1 MDKIESELILRVQH
15 LVLSKDQPGNRT
27 SITAFETTDHS
38 LWQVTLDRD
47 GDFLAAKIERFDS
60 LLRDLEFIHIVP
72 TNGGM
77 TITCEVFS
85 RVVEG
90 HRHNL
95 AFVRLQASCVLM
107 DGQYDFFLVQTKTNQ
122 VPWHMLPPLGETKP
136 WYSFHSFS
144 SDTSNPLAPAMVA
157 SQERMSEFLCDIYS
171 VDTQFVFKTPS
182 KSSSTRL
189 WAHRSV
195 LFKYPEFADR
205 LRQASNASPSVMGP
219 LTVPVTKVSLA
230 AFAALL
236 KFLYCGQV
244 ELLNYPGDFAI
255 SERPSFRSGQVKDA
269 HRWHPLDP
277 GTPLNAEPM
286 TWQELLDAAKVY
298 KVDALRAHC
307 EVAIKAE
314 SRVSKTNVYRVDALR
329 AHCETE
335 VKAELETGQFSSDA
349 KCIASLIGLSSASTH
364 MV

>member
-1 MDKIESELILRVQH
+1 MCKIESELILRVQH
-15 LVLSKDQPGNRT
+15 PVLSEDQPGNRI
-27 SITAFETTDHS
+27 SITAFETTDLS

-47 GDFLAAKIERFDS
+47 GDFLTAKIERFDS
-60 LLRDLEFIHIVP
+60 LLRDLEFIQLIP

-85 RVVEG
+85 RIVES
-90 HRHNL
+90 HKHNL
-95 AFVRLQASCVLM
+95 AFVRLHTSCVLM

-122 VPWHMLPPLGETKP
+122 VPWYMLPPPGETKP

-144 SDTSNPLAPAMVA
+144 SDASNPLAPAMLT
-157 SQERMSEFLCDIYS
+157 SQKAMSEFLCDIYS
-171 VDTQFVFKTPS
+171 VDTQFIFKTPS

-195 LFKYPEFADR
+195 LAKYPEFAD
-205 LRQASNASPSVMGP
+205 LLKQSSNASPSVMGP

-244 ELLNYPGDFAI
+244 ERLNYPGDFAI
-255 SERPSFRSGQVKDA
+255 SERLSFRSGQVKDA

-277 GTPLNAEPM
+277 GTPLNTEPV
-286 TWQELLDAAKVY
+286 TWQELLDAAEVY

-314 SRVSKTNVYRVDALR
+314 ARVNKTNVYRVDVMR
-329 AHCETE
+329 AHNEAV
-335 VKAELETGQFSSDA
+335 VKTELETGKFPLMTSVP
-349 KCIASLIGLSSASTH
+349 H
-364 MV
+364 H